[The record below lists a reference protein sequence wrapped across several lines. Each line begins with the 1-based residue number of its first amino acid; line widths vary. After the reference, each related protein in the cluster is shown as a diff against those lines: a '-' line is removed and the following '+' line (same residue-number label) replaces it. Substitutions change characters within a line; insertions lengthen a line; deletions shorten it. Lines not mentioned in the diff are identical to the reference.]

1 MTTVLAELGFGGA
14 DSRPNF
20 AESITDGIL
29 VPDGRWLRYQQKAW
43 PAFSSSG
50 NGTATGQATFPVANT
65 DLFLVRTQVMYFKT
79 PAWSRAFHSTVTP
92 SWHRHV
98 RLSTEITMQE
108 SFPNFSGGT
117 SYGED
122 DVTVGLIYAGESSGK
137 GFAWVYQ
144 RLSDGATTRIAH
156 GYFTATGNA
165 GTFNQLGP
173 AVTVAAF
180 TASSTETLEV
190 EMRLDASGGIIT
202 HTCSFRGVA
211 VATFTLNAALYNAF
225 MGTSISTNLVNKTFY
240 QGAVARYPGGFAQA
254 AFDTSVVVSG
264 PGGTITSPDITGYSI
279 RQYSSSNPTGILT
292 PYFAAASRHML
303 FDNIRLVDLNPA
315 MVTPPVDTMPVLVP
329 SFVAGAGVAVSSEDD
344 GGSTTLSLAPD
355 YSQPIEDQ
363 YGVSEIKYDSGHTY
377 TRAVYTRRRRAW
389 SLHWEALSPAD
400 KSTLET
406 HVTNVKT
413 RFAVFNWVDPETN
426 VTERVRFLSDVRFDR
441 VSFAVWRASAV
452 VEEVLT

>member
-1 MTTVLAELGFGGA
+1 MTTVLAELGFGGV

-20 AESITDGIL
+20 AESITDGVLI
-29 VPDGRWLRYQQKAW
+29 PHGRWLRYQQKAW
-43 PAFSSSG
+43 PAFSSSA
-50 NGTATGQATFPVANT
+50 NGSNYGGASSVVSNT
-65 DLFLVRTQVMYFKT
+65 ELFKVRTQTLYFKT
-79 PAWSRAFHSTVTP
+79 SAWTNAFHSTATP

-156 GYFTATGNA
+156 GYFTTTGNA

-173 AVTVAAF
+173 AVAVAAF
-180 TASSTETLEV
+180 TENSTETLEV
-190 EMRLDASGGIIT
+190 EMRLDASGGIMT
-202 HTCSFRGVA
+202 HTCYFRGVA
-211 VATFTLNAALYNAF
+211 IASFLLNAPLYNLF
-225 MGTSISTNLVNKTFY
+225 MNESIGTSLVNKLFY
-240 QGAVARYPGGFAQA
+240 QGAVVRYPAGFVQGTFDSSIVETFPLGGV
-254 AFDTSVVVSG
+254 TSPNISGVSIRNVSG
-264 PGGTITSPDITGYSI
+264 SLTANYSI
-279 RQYSSSNPTGILT
+279 AT
-292 PYFAAASRHML
+292 RHMM
-303 FDNIRLVDLNPA
+303 FDNLRLVDLNSA
-315 MVTPPVDTMPVLVP
+315 LVAPPVDTMPVLVP
-329 SFVAGAGVAVSSEDD
+329 SFVTGAGIAVSSEDD

-363 YGVSEIKYDSGHTY
+363 YGVSEMKYDSGHTY
-377 TRAVYTRRRRAW
+377 TRAMYTRRRRAW

-426 VTERVRFLSDVRFDR
+426 VTERVRFVSDVRFDR